1 MRVKN
6 IKIGVKSLKENLNEF
21 ADIWKKLE
29 NSEDIKKQEAVY
41 FENIDAVRSV
51 LTHKRIEILKAIK
64 RDKPDSIYQLAKML
78 KRDLKNVNDDV
89 RLLADLG
96 LIKLDKTKT
105 DRKRTIPEVNYS
117 KIMLEIG
124 I

>member
-21 ADIWKKLE
+21 ADTWKKLE

-41 FENIDAVRSV
+41 FENIDAVKSV
-51 LTHKRIEILKAIK
+51 LTHKRIEILKTIK
-64 RDKPDSIYQLAKML
+64 RDKPDSIYRLAKML

-105 DRKRTIPEVNYS
+105 DRKRTIPAVNYS